1 MTDDQ
6 IKDEIEPESR
16 ETLEGMRE
24 LLKTEIELLLADL
37 RMKNLQLAAIEDA
50 LGEGR

>member
-6 IKDEIEPESR
+6 IKPDTR

-24 LLKTEIELLLADL
+24 LLKTEIALLLAQL
-37 RMKNLQLAAIEDA
+37 RAKNTQLEALEDTLKPSA
-50 LGEGR
+50 EGTR